1 MYTISLH
8 SLILQYINNTLNS
21 FGWQILH
28 MFHRK
33 VHPENSTGAQKC
45 DKYQKKKTMNEGSEE
60 DILMIQPKRAELSKE
75 NYTRQYKIQPNPFQF
90 TLGCEEDSSENKE
103 HWIKTDA
110 DCKYKV
116 VVLFATSIYHMDPL
130 HPLQNELIASY
141 PINCSF

>member
-1 MYTISLH
+1 
-8 SLILQYINNTLNS
+8 
-21 FGWQILH
+21 

-45 DKYQKKKTMNEGSEE
+45 DKYQKKKTMNEGEGEGEE
-60 DILMIQPKRAELSKE
+60 DILMMQPKRAVLSTE
-75 NYTRQYKIQPNPFQF
+75 NYMRQYKIQPNPL
-90 TLGCEEDSSENKE
+90 LGSCEEDSSENKE

-130 HPLQNELIASY
+130 HPLQNELITSY

>member
-45 DKYQKKKTMNEGSEE
+45 DKYQKKKTMNEGEGEGEE
-60 DILMIQPKRAELSKE
+60 DILMMQPKRAVLSTE
-75 NYTRQYKIQPNPFQF
+75 NYMRQYKIQPNPL
-90 TLGCEEDSSENKE
+90 LGSCEEDSSENKE

-110 DCKYKV
+110 DCKY
-116 VVLFATSIYHMDPL
+116 TIISPL
-130 HPLQNELIASY
+130 
-141 PINCSF
+141 